1 MPLSEEE
8 QRILAQI
15 EANLLASDP
24 DLARH
29 VGSGKMPA
37 DTKRRLQ
44 LAGLGFVIAVI
55 ASVLLLSVSFVLA
68 FAAFLAAFGAVV
80 YVHSDLRSLGKARLS
95 QARSEFRSG
104 IKDSMRDVDDHRGR
118 DADNPFN

>member
-29 VGSGKMPA
+29 VGSGKLSA
-37 DTKRRLQ
+37 DTKRRLR
-44 LAGLGFVIAVI
+44 LAALGFVIALV
-55 ASVLLLSVSFVLA
+55 ASVLLLSVNFVLA
-68 FAAFLAAFGAVV
+68 FAAFLAAFAAVV
-80 YVHSDLRSLGKARLS
+80 YVHNDIRALGRARIN
-95 QARSEFRSG
+95 QARREFRSG
-104 IKDSMRDVDDHRGR
+104 IRDSMRDVGDQRDH

>member
-15 EANLLASDP
+15 EASLRASDP

-29 VGSGKMPA
+29 VGSGKVSR

-44 LAGLGFVIAVI
+44 LSLVAFVAALV
-55 ASVLLLSVSFVLA
+55 ASILLLSVNFVLA
-68 FAAFLAAFGAVV
+68 FVAFLAAFGSLV
-80 YVHSDLRSLGKARLS
+80 YVQADIRSLSRARIS
-95 QARSEFRSG
+95 QARSDLRAGMKE
-104 IKDSMRDVDDHRGR
+104 SMRDVDGRRGR
-118 DADNPFN
+118 DAGNPFN

>member
-24 DLARH
+24 DLAHH
-29 VGSGKMPA
+29 VGTARIPRDA
-37 DTKRRLQ
+37 RRRLQ
-44 LAGLGFVIAVI
+44 LATVGFVAAVV

-68 FAAFLAAFGAVV
+68 FGAFLVAFAAIV
-80 YVHSDLRSLGKARLS
+80 YVQGDIRALSRARIS
-95 QARSEFRSG
+95 QARSD
-104 IKDSMRDVDDHRGR
+104 IKAGMKESMREVKDRRGR